1 MILEEQIQKCIDQF
15 LTLKEDNEIIREI
28 GKVIAALNA
37 KEMELWHGNELSRA
51 ATKLSILLINLGQYA
66 SECRMRYNQTY
77 TFRKFK
83 TSQMYME
90 AQGSQGD
97 RKALAD
103 QQTNELYNVE
113 VFENFKAESISTL
126 YKDIERLVTVI
137 QSRIRQLI
145 SEQIQVNLS
154 AKESEKLV

>member
-1 MILEEQIQKCIDQF
+1 MELETQIQKCIDQF

-37 KEMELWHGNELSRA
+37 KDLSEWLGEDLSRA

-113 VFENFKAESISTL
+113 VFENFKSESIHTL
-126 YKDIERLVTVI
+126 YKDIERLVSVI
-137 QSRIRQLI
+137 QSRLKMLL
-145 SEQIQVNLS
+145 SERYQENLQV
-154 AKESEKLV
+154 